1 VNVLWPTDIHL
12 NFLKKEN
19 RMDFYKKIIITSS
32 EGILISG
39 DITEAPSV
47 AEILKEMAEAV
58 QKPIYFVL
66 GNHDYYYGQVDS
78 LRQEIIDLIKNE
90 KLLHWLPSS
99 SAHDLGNQTLLV
111 GEDCWAD
118 GRHGDI
124 PIAVSCSMTVV

>member
-1 VNVLWPTDIHL
+1 VNALWPTDIHL

-19 RMDFYKKIIITSS
+19 RMDFYEKIIITSS

-66 GNHDYYYGQVDS
+66 RQSRLLLWPSGFIAPGNNRSHQ
-78 LRQEIIDLIKNE
+78 K
-90 KLLHWLPSS
+90 
-99 SAHDLGNQTLLV
+99 
-111 GEDCWAD
+111 
-118 GRHGDI
+118 
-124 PIAVSCSMTVV
+124 